1 MDIVRFKKEL
11 TIVILCGGKGLRL
24 RPLTKTQP
32 KPLIKIN
39 DKSILENIINH
50 FLNYKIK
57 NFIIATGYKNKL
69 IDDFIKKKFKKYNIK
84 TIYTGINS
92 DIILRL
98 EKISKYS
105 NNNFL
110 VCYGDTMLDINL
122 NKYIKFYL
130 KNKKKIL
137 VASYQL
143 KSSFGILDIKKNND
157 VVNFKEKPILNIWFN
172 IGYFIFSFDKFHYF
186 KKFNQFQKLLTFL
199 SKNKLMKAYKHT
211 GKHITINTVSELE
224 IAKQQINKFN

>member
-1 MDIVRFKKEL
+1 MKV
-11 TIVILCGGKGLRL
+11 VILAGGFGTRIAEANG
-24 RPLTKTQP
+24 P
-32 KPLIKIN
+32 KPMVNIGNKP
-39 DKSILENIINH
+39 ILYHIINY
-50 FLNYKIK
+50 YKK
-57 NFIIATGYKNKL
+57 FGYNDFIVALGYKG
-69 IDDFIKKKFKKYNIK
+69 DFIKKKFKKYNIK

-157 VVNFKEKPILNIWFN
+157 VINFKEKPILNIWFN

>member
-122 NKYIKFYL
+122 
-130 KNKKKIL
+130 KK
-137 VASYQL
+137 
-143 KSSFGILDIKKNND
+143 
-157 VVNFKEKPILNIWFN
+157 
-172 IGYFIFSFDKFHYF
+172 
-186 KKFNQFQKLLTFL
+186 
-199 SKNKLMKAYKHT
+199 
-211 GKHITINTVSELE
+211 
-224 IAKQQINKFN
+224 

>member
-1 MDIVRFKKEL
+1 MNIVRFKKEL
-11 TIVILCGGKGLRL
+11 SIVILCGGKGLRL

-39 DKSILENIINH
+39 DKSILENIIKH

-57 NFIIATGYKNKL
+57 NFIIATGYKNEL
-69 IDDFIKKKFKKYNIK
+69 IDEFIKKKFKKHNIK

-92 DIILRL
+92 DIIVRL
-98 EKISKYS
+98 EKISKHS

-110 VCYGDTMLDINL
+110 VCYGDTMLDIDL
-122 NKYIKFYL
+122 NNYIKFYL
-130 KNKKKIL
+130 ENKKKIL

-143 KSSFGILDIKKNND
+143 KSSFGILDIKKNNE
-157 VVNFKEKPILNIWFN
+157 VVNFKEKPKLDIWFN
-172 IGYFIFSFDKFHYF
+172 IGYFMFSFDKFHYF
-186 KKFNQFQKLLTFL
+186 KKFNQFKKLLKFL

-224 IAKQQINKFN
+224 IAKQQIKKFN